1 MRDRRHAVRDV
12 RQKPPWWPVEEA
24 WPPPRSGAW
33 RKRGGVFLRRAILL
47 FIGFQ
52 VLLFLASVIGFLAV
66 SGGNPSDH
74 NGWGSY
80 GGPPVFGIVFII
92 GGAFFL
98 YRVLSRKAAPVGD
111 LMDATGRL
119 VAGDFSA
126 RVPVSGADEMR
137 ELAVAFNA
145 LAERL
150 EKNETQRRAL
160 IADVTHEL
168 RTPLSIIRGTAEGI
182 ADGIYPADD
191 AHVGPIV
198 EEAEIMARLLD
209 DLGTLST
216 AEAGQLS
223 LHVEDTNAR
232 ELVLDAVGAFRTR
245 YEAAGIALTTEIP
258 DALPVL
264 NVDPLRVRQ
273 VLSNVLA
280 NAMHHTKPGGSV
292 SVSLRS
298 EGNSSVVFRIA
309 DTGSGIAPDQLPYIF
324 ERFRKA
330 GDSTGSGLGLAI
342 ARSLVEAHGGR
353 IWAESVVGEGTTVS
367 FSLPASSSAV

>member
-1 MRDRRHAVRDV
+1 MGDRRHRVRDA
-12 RQKPPWWPVEEA
+12 RQKPPWWPADES
-24 WPPPRSGAW
+24 WPPRSVAW
-33 RKRGGVFLRRAILL
+33 RARGGRFLRRAILL

-52 VLLFLASVIGFLAV
+52 VLLFLGSVVGFV
-66 SGGNPSDH
+66 VFSGGDASDH
-74 NGWGSY
+74 RQWGSY
-80 GGPPVFGIVFII
+80 GGPPVFGVVIII
-92 GGAFFL
+92 GGAYL
-98 YRVLSRKAAPVGD
+98 AYRMLKRRTAPVGD

-119 VAGDFSA
+119 VAGDFSV
-126 RVPVSGADEMR
+126 RVPVNGAEEMR
-137 ELAVAFNA
+137 DLAVAFNA

-150 EKNETQRRAL
+150 ENNETRRRAL

-182 ADGIYPADD
+182 ADGVYPADE

-223 LHVEDTNAR
+223 LHLEESNAR
-232 ELVLDAVGAFRTR
+232 DLVLDSVAAFRAR
-245 YEAAGIALTTEIP
+245 YEAAGIALT
-258 DALPVL
+258 AAVANGLPVL

-273 VLSNVLA
+273 VLSNILA
-280 NAMHHTKPGGSV
+280 NALHHTKPGGSV
-292 SVSLRS
+292 AVSADADDDRC
-298 EGNSSVVFRIA
+298 VVFRVR
-309 DTGSGIAPDQLPYIF
+309 DTGSGIPPDQVPHIF

-342 ARSLVEAHGGR
+342 ARSLVEAHDGS
-353 IWAESVVGEGTTVS
+353 IWADSVVGEGTTVS
-367 FSLPASSSAV
+367 FSLPVSGPAA